1 MPVDS
6 NGFMSFLSQLKTLLL
21 LNELD
26 CQEDWVFYRAY
37 SCCLPKPQWHILAGT
52 AKIDTVG
59 KFCEHVAEFPSFL
72 FLLFLSSSFS
82 SVPLFGYKS

>member
-21 LNELD
+21 LNELG
-26 CQEDWVFYRAY
+26 CQEGWVFYRAY

-52 AKIDTVG
+52 AKHSGEI
-59 KFCEHVAEFPSFL
+59 L
-72 FLLFLSSSFS
+72 
-82 SVPLFGYKS
+82 